1 LLNLREGRSVPVLYE
16 TRFFI
21 AWPEHLGGGSSYL
34 DLAGSM
40 LLHPAIGS

>member
-1 LLNLREGRSVPVLYE
+1 LNLREGRAVPVLYE

-21 AWPEHLGGGSSYL
+21 EWPEHLGGESSYL

-40 LLHPAIGS
+40 VLHPAIGS